1 MAVITLKVVVANLEV
16 VQRTFNRIKIYRS
29 ITGLDGVY
37 AEITDSGT
45 RIALETGKMVYDYT
59 DSAGAAGYYYKSSYF
74 HSVSLLESSLSDA
87 QQGEGDFALEI
98 VSVAELK
105 INYLYGLDLT
115 NDAGEPM
122 PDSLYEWFIKS
133 AVSWFE
139 HRLQLSLRPKPITS
153 ESHDYYAEDFCQYLF
168 IKTKDYPIIDVDELR
183 IVMPGAGGRTVQTFG
198 REFLHVER
206 EAGHVQVVPGYAGS
220 GVVVMGTAG
229 PWLPYLYGARRFIP
243 GVFQID
249 YTAGFETGNLPQVL
263 RDAIA
268 KLAAFGPL
276 NPLGDLLGGAG
287 IASQNLSIDGLSQGY
302 TTTSSAMY
310 AGYGARLAQY
320 EKEIKQVIPTLEKY
334 YKGLRMVVA

>member
-1 MAVITLKVVVANLEV
+1 MAVITINVIVSNLET
-16 VQRTFNRIKIYRS
+16 VQRSFNQIKVYRS
-29 ITGLDGVY
+29 ITGLEGVY
-37 AEITDSGT
+37 TEVTGTGT
-45 RIALETGKMVYDYT
+45 RLALETGKSVYAFT
-59 DSAGAAGYYYKSSYF
+59 DSTGEPHYYYKSSYF
-74 HSVSLLESSLSDA
+74 HSVSLLESSLSAA
-87 QQGEGDFALEI
+87 QQGEGDFALSI
-98 VSVAELK
+98 VSVQELK
-105 INYLYGLDLT
+105 TNYLYGLDLT
-115 NDAGEPM
+115 DDSGNGM

-153 ESHDYYAEDFCQYLF
+153 ELHDYYQEDCREYVFL
-168 IKTKDYPIIDVDELR
+168 KAKEYPIIDVTELR
-183 IVMPGAGGRTVQTFG
+183 IVIPGTGGSTVQTFG
-198 REFLHVER
+198 RESLQIER
-206 EAGHVQVVPGYAGS
+206 EAGHIHVVPGVAGS
-220 GVVVMGTAG
+220 GVVVMGTTGA
-229 PWLPYLYGARRFIP
+229 WLPYPYGARRFIP
-243 GVFQID
+243 GIFQLD
-249 YTAGFETGNLPQVL
+249 YTAGFATEDLPMVL
-263 RDAIA
+263 RDAIG